1 MPDRPFALSL
11 VPPLPPAEDDYDAI
25 CATMMESARGRWFLD
40 EYARR
45 NRNADTALV
54 LAAIERVESAIRGER
69 DQQPYQS
76 FRTQLLEMAKAI
88 TMTRAEVTE
97 IGPQAQARDKGPEAP
112 PANVQ
117 ASPQILGTA
126 ERIADVAWT
135 MRERGFDP
143 KTCDQI
149 EALAASILS
158 VPFLRDTDDQRTHQ
172 LSEVLVYLER
182 RVNTMLE
189 AYGSAPSVEAQAPS
203 EPSATSPPSNLVA
216 LGASETGPA
225 ANQPAEREPTR
236 LAAVP
241 VEDAAA
247 VSDTPAESKLDSA
260 TVAAHG
266 AESAE
271 PANESPSPLET
282 TATDDTTSPTSAP
295 VAPMSMEAAASLTAE
310 PEMTSAEPADEAPPT
325 LTAEPAEAA
334 IDRPLAPMAPA
345 SPDAPAAAA
354 AETAL
359 FDAGHPGEPPSAETE
374 ASARLTP
381 EPSRIEAPNAS
392 EPALYTPAGPIE
404 TLRETDAPIS
414 EPEPADFLLEP
425 MSLPVSS
432 TLPALPAAAAAA
444 EPPAESTVPEPSVDI
459 VTQTEE
465 EPLVLAPAEPAHDAP
480 AEQPTSSAAPPSPS
494 LEQVASPAVPA
505 EEAAAE
511 PVAAAVAPAQPVAR
525 PTPRP
530 ATSGPLAAL
539 KAMSDEE
546 RIALFT

>member
-88 TMTRAEVTE
+88 TLTRAEVAE

-117 ASPQILGTA
+117 VSLARPQILGTA

-158 VPFLRDTDDQRTHQ
+158 APFLRDTDDQRTHQ

-189 AYGSAPSVEAQAPS
+189 AYGSAPAVEAQAPS
-203 EPSATSPPSNLVA
+203 EPSAASTQTDVVA
-216 LGASETGPA
+216 ADASETGPA
-225 ANQPAEREPTR
+225 ANQTAEREPTR

-247 VSDTPAESKLDSA
+247 VSGTPAESKLDPA

-271 PANESPSPLET
+271 PANESPSPLEI
-282 TATDDTTSPTSAP
+282 TATDDATSPASAP
-295 VAPMSMEAAASLTAE
+295 VAPMSMKAAAPLAAE
-310 PEMTSAEPADEAPPT
+310 PTMTSAEPADGAIAATSEAS
-325 LTAEPAEAA
+325 AEAA
-334 IDRPLAPMAPA
+334 IDGPLEPMAPA
-345 SPDAPAAAA
+345 TPDAPAA
-354 AETAL
+354 
-359 FDAGHPGEPPSAETE
+359 
-374 ASARLTP
+374 
-381 EPSRIEAPNAS
+381 S
-392 EPALYTPAGPIE
+392 EPAPYPPAGPVE

-425 MSLPVSS
+425 MSLPISS
-432 TLPALPAAAAAA
+432 TLPAQPAAAAAA
-444 EPPAESTVPEPSVDI
+444 ELPAAESPVPEPSVDI

-465 EPLVLAPAEPAHDAP
+465 ELLVLAPAEPAHDDP
-480 AEQPTSSAAPPSPS
+480 AEQPTSPAAPPSPS
-494 LEQVASPAVPA
+494 LDQAASPAVPA

-511 PVAAAVAPAQPVAR
+511 PPAAVAPAPPAAR

-530 ATSGPLAAL
+530 ATSDPLAAL

>member
-88 TMTRAEVTE
+88 TMTRAEVAE
-97 IGPQAQARDKGPEAP
+97 IAPQTQARANGPEAP

-158 VPFLRDTDDQRTHQ
+158 APFLRDTDDQRTHQ

-182 RVNTMLE
+182 RIDTMLE
-189 AYGSAPSVEAQAPS
+189 AYASAPSVEAQAPS
-203 EPSATSPPSNLVA
+203 EQSAASTQTDVVA
-216 LGASETGPA
+216 ADASETGPA
-225 ANQPAEREPTR
+225 AKQTAEREPTR

-260 TVAAHG
+260 TFAAHG
-266 AESAE
+266 AEAAE
-271 PANESPSPLET
+271 PANESPSHLET
-282 TATDDTTSPTSAP
+282 
-295 VAPMSMEAAASLTAE
+295 AS
-310 PEMTSAEPADEAPPT
+310 
-325 LTAEPAEAA
+325 
-334 IDRPLAPMAPA
+334 A
-345 SPDAPAAAA
+345 SPDAPAP
-354 AETAL
+354 AETAP
-359 FDAGHPGEPPSAETE
+359 FDAGHPGDPPSAETE
-374 ASARLTP
+374 ASARSTP

-392 EPALYTPAGPIE
+392 EPEPYPPAGPIE
-404 TLRETDAPIS
+404 TLHETDAPIS

-425 MSLPVSS
+425 MSLPVST
-432 TLPALPAAAAAA
+432 TLPAQPAAAAAA
-444 EPPAESTVPEPSVDI
+444 ELPAAESLVPEPSVDI
-459 VTQTEE
+459 VTGTEE
-465 EPLVLAPAEPAHDAP
+465 ELLVLAPAEPAHDAP
-480 AEQPTSSAAPPSPS
+480 ADQPTSPAAPPSPS
-494 LEQVASPAVPA
+494 RERVASPAVPT

-511 PVAAAVAPAQPVAR
+511 PVAAVAPVQPAAR
-525 PTPRP
+525 PTPQP
-530 ATSGPLAAL
+530 ATGDPLAAL

>member
-88 TMTRAEVTE
+88 TMTRAEVAE

-158 VPFLRDTDDQRTHQ
+158 APFLRDTDDQRTHQ

-182 RVNTMLE
+182 RIDTMLE
-189 AYGSAPSVEAQAPS
+189 AYASAPSVEAQAPS
-203 EPSATSPPSNLVA
+203 EQSAASTQTDVVA
-216 LGASETGPA
+216 ADASETGPA
-225 ANQPAEREPTR
+225 AKQTAEREPTR

-260 TVAAHG
+260 TFAAHG
-266 AESAE
+266 AEAAE
-271 PANESPSPLET
+271 PANESPSHLET
-282 TATDDTTSPTSAP
+282 
-295 VAPMSMEAAASLTAE
+295 AS
-310 PEMTSAEPADEAPPT
+310 
-325 LTAEPAEAA
+325 
-334 IDRPLAPMAPA
+334 A
-345 SPDAPAAAA
+345 SPDAPAP
-354 AETAL
+354 AETAP
-359 FDAGHPGEPPSAETE
+359 FDAGHPGDPPSAETE

-392 EPALYTPAGPIE
+392 EPAPYAPPGPIE

-432 TLPALPAAAAAA
+432 TFAAQPAAAAAA
-444 EPPAESTVPEPSVDI
+444 EPAAESPVPEPSVDI

-465 EPLVLAPAEPAHDAP
+465 ELLVLAPAEPAHDAP
-480 AEQPTSSAAPPSPS
+480 AEQPTSPAAPPSPS
-494 LEQVASPAVPA
+494 LEQVPSPAVPA
-505 EEAAAE
+505 EETAAE
-511 PVAAAVAPAQPVAR
+511 PVAAAVAPAPPAAR

-530 ATSGPLAAL
+530 ATSDPLAAL

>member
-69 DQQPYQS
+69 DQQPDQS

-88 TMTRAEVTE
+88 TMTRAEVAE
-97 IGPQAQARDKGPEAP
+97 IAPQTQARANGPEAP

-158 VPFLRDTDDQRTHQ
+158 APFLRDTDDQRTHQ

-182 RVNTMLE
+182 RIDTMLE

-203 EPSATSPPSNLVA
+203 EPSAASTQTDVLA
-216 LGASETGPA
+216 ADASETGPA
-225 ANQPAEREPTR
+225 AKQTAEREPTR

-247 VSDTPAESKLDSA
+247 VSDTPIESKLDPA
-260 TVAAHG
+260 TFAAHR
-266 AESAE
+266 AEAAE

-282 TATDDTTSPTSAP
+282 TATDDAASLASAP
-295 VAPMSMEAAASLTAE
+295 VAPMSMEASASPAAE
-310 PEMTSAEPADEAPPT
+310 PAMTFAEPADEAIAAT
-325 LTAEPAEAA
+325 SEAPAEAA
-334 IDRPLAPMAPA
+334 IDRPLEPTA
-345 SPDAPAAAA
+345 SARPDAPAAA
-354 AETAL
+354 ETAP
-359 FDAGHPGEPPSAETE
+359 FDAGHPGDPPSAETE
-374 ASARLTP
+374 ASARSTP

-392 EPALYTPAGPIE
+392 EPEPYPPAVPIE
-404 TLRETDAPIS
+404 TLHETDAPIS

-432 TLPALPAAAAAA
+432 TLPAQPAAAAAA
-444 EPPAESTVPEPSVDI
+444 ELPAAESPVPESSVDI
-459 VTQTEE
+459 VRGTEAE
-465 EPLVLAPAEPAHDAP
+465 LLVLAPAEPAHDAP
-480 AEQPTSSAAPPSPS
+480 ADQPTSPAAPPSPS
-494 LEQVASPAVPA
+494 LERVASPVVPA

-511 PVAAAVAPAQPVAR
+511 PPAAVATEQPAAR

-530 ATSGPLAAL
+530 ATGDPLAAL

-546 RIALFT
+546 RIALFN